1 MPTTHPRLNVVLEA
15 PLYQTIRRLAKR
27 NGLSMSLEARE
38 LLREAV
44 ELYEDAYWAEKA
56 QARVRTVPL
65 TRALT
70 HEQVWG
76 RRRL

>member
-1 MPTTHPRLNVVLEA
+1 MPTIHPRLNVVVEA

-38 LLREAV
+38 LLRQAV
-44 ELYEDAYWAEKA
+44 ELSEDAYWAEKA
-56 QARVRTVPL
+56 HARAHTVPA
-65 TRALT
+65 TRALA

-76 RRRL
+76 RRRP